1 MSNVA
6 FSPFGYITLALIIG
20 PFLPRA
26 IIHRGVLVCD
36 FLRRKQPLKG
46 RSGVPDRR
54 PGIGDNRCMDLKRL
68 LLIIAIVLLVLAFV
82 VHRSRQ
88 ASRDLNVEPHAASEI
103 EKAKR
108 R

>member
-1 MSNVA
+1 
-6 FSPFGYITLALIIG
+6 
-20 PFLPRA
+20 
-26 IIHRGVLVCD
+26 
-36 FLRRKQPLKG
+36 
-46 RSGVPDRR
+46 
-54 PGIGDNRCMDLKRL
+54 MDLKRL